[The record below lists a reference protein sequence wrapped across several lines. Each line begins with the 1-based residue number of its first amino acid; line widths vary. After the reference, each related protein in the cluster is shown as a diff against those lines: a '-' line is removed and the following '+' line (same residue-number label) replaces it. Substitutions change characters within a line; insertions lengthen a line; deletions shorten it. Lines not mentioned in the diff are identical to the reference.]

1 MLKGVAHWWVS
12 NNQSLLFDAV
22 ASKLPLLD
30 LADTRLMEDIY
41 TSNDSG
47 WIKIGVVRDP
57 VTRVVSAY
65 LDLVRSWPSGA
76 TGWPSLGDRRRK
88 RHRGLEIGDDRDW
101 LNAIRRFRDLKDEG
115 THQEQPQA
123 GKHEE
128 VRAGGKDDKEKG
140 PRRSTGTPRGLQ
152 DAAVPSV
159 PTFEELLDLLAED
172 LWTAPSSFRP
182 AASLCGMWKSPFDT
196 IIPFET
202 LQVCMGQ
209 LACEQ
214 YHIM

>member
-65 LDLVRSWPSGA
+65 LDLVRSWPSLFQAQIHGFSS
-76 TGWPSLGDRRRK
+76 SLYGCYTTV
-88 RHRGLEIGDDRDW
+88 G
-101 LNAIRRFRDLKDEG
+101 
-115 THQEQPQA
+115 
-123 GKHEE
+123 
-128 VRAGGKDDKEKG
+128 V
-140 PRRSTGTPRGLQ
+140 
-152 DAAVPSV
+152 
-159 PTFEELLDLLAED
+159 
-172 LWTAPSSFRP
+172 
-182 AASLCGMWKSPFDT
+182 
-196 IIPFET
+196 
-202 LQVCMGQ
+202 
-209 LACEQ
+209 
-214 YHIM
+214 

>member
-76 TGWPSLGDRRRK
+76 TGWPPLVTAGASD
-88 RHRGLEIGDDRDW
+88 IADW
-101 LNAIRRFRDLKDEG
+101 
-115 THQEQPQA
+115 
-123 GKHEE
+123 
-128 VRAGGKDDKEKG
+128 
-140 PRRSTGTPRGLQ
+140 RSATTGTGSTP
-152 DAAVPSV
+152 
-159 PTFEELLDLLAED
+159 
-172 LWTAPSSFRP
+172 
-182 AASLCGMWKSPFDT
+182 
-196 IIPFET
+196 
-202 LQVCMGQ
+202 
-209 LACEQ
+209 
-214 YHIM
+214 